1 QQAGGRMWC
10 SAGPGVE
17 PAGGWMW
24 STTSA
29 PSGRGGAR
37 TGPGQEAHVARV
49 SRCAGVSELGP
60 WRPASS
66 KVLFLRGKEGPWR
79 HGGQP
84 SSSSVTS
91 SSAGRSSLC
100 VGYTMRS
107 PYRCSFSVFTIDAGY
122 TMRSP
127 YRLVALDRKWAIYQ
141 KFTI

>member
-1 QQAGGRMWC
+1 ISEFFENVRIWSEIQLTKGQKKTQQAGGRMWC

-100 VGYTMRS
+100 QVVSHGQRS
-107 PYRCSFSVFTIDAGY
+107 LSGLR
-122 TMRSP
+122 R
-127 YRLVALDRKWAIYQ
+127 Q
-141 KFTI
+141 KIRTE